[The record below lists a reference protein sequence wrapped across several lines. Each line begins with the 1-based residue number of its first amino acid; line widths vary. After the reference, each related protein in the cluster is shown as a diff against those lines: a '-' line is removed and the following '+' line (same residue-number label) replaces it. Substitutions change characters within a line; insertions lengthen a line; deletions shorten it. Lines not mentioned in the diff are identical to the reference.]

1 MSGHSKWSKIKR
13 QKEVNDREKS
23 TIFAK
28 LSRAITIAVVEGGGV
43 GDPNHNIKLRLAV
56 EKARD
61 MNMPKENIS
70 RAIEK
75 ASLADSSQLKTITY
89 EAFAP
94 HGVTLIIIAST
105 QNSNRTTSQVK
116 NILERNHAKLG
127 NPGSV
132 VYLFQEVVRIAYE
145 LNPHNEEALLQ
156 LADHLSATDFETE
169 EGVMVVDLPLSQINN
184 PLLSST
190 DFIRLAGPEVV
201 WKPQAPVHLSDAQNG
216 ELLRL
221 ITALESYED
230 VQEVH
235 SNILN

>member
-43 GDPNHNIKLRLAV
+43 ADPNHNVKLRLAV
-56 EKARD
+56 DKARSL
-61 MNMPKENIS
+61 NMPKDNIA

-75 ASLADSSQLKTITY
+75 ASTTDSSQLKTITY

-94 HGVTLIIIAST
+94 HGVTLIIIANT
-105 QNSNRTTSQVK
+105 ENSNRTTSQVK

-127 NPGSV
+127 APGSV
-132 VYLFQEVVRIAYE
+132 SYLFQETVRVAYE
-145 LNPHNEEALLQ
+145 LNAKNEEQLLQ
-156 LADHLSATDFETE
+156 LAEDLNAADFETE
-169 EGVMVVDLPLSQINN
+169 EGVMVMDLPLSQINN
-184 PLLSST
+184 PLLSSPEPV
-190 DFIRLAGPEVV
+190 RLSGPEVV
-201 WKPQAPVHLSDAQNG
+201 WKSQAPVHLSDEQHE
-216 ELLRL
+216 ELQKL
-221 ITALESYED
+221 ITTLEEFDD

-235 SNILN
+235 SNIS